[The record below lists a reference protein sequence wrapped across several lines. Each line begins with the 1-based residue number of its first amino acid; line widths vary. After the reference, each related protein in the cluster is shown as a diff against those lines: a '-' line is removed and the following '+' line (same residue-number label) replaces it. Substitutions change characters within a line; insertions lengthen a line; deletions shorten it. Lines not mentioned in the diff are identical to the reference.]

1 MPYDGICF
9 FEPLGELVG
18 VMSWDWGGGC
28 GLSISDGGW
37 PKANR
42 SRRSRELGGVVD
54 WAAVAEFAVGP
65 HGVVLDPEVLYD
77 DAGLGQR
84 PHLLPIE
91 ALIAEA
97 GVERFHKTIL
107 PRTGRG
113 DVDRLNI
120 LLR

>member
-1 MPYDGICF
+1 
-9 FEPLGELVG
+9 
-18 VMSWDWGGGC
+18 MS
-28 GLSISDGGW
+28 IFDGGW
-37 PKANR
+37 PEANR

-65 HGVVLDPEVLYD
+65 HGVVLDPEVLDD
-77 DAGLGQR
+77 DAGLGEG
-84 PHLLPIE
+84 PELFAVE

-97 GVERFHKTIL
+97 GVERFHEAIL
-107 PRTGRG
+107 PRTGWG

>member
-1 MPYDGICF
+1 
-9 FEPLGELVG
+9 
-18 VMSWDWGGGC
+18 MS
-28 GLSISDGGW
+28 IFDGGW

-65 HGVVLDPEVLYD
+65 HGVVLDPEVLDD

-97 GVERFHKTIL
+97 GVERFHEAIL
-107 PRTGRG
+107 PRTGGG

>member
-1 MPYDGICF
+1 
-9 FEPLGELVG
+9 
-18 VMSWDWGGGC
+18 MS
-28 GLSISDGGW
+28 IFDGGW
-37 PKANR
+37 PEANR

-65 HGVVLDPEVLYD
+65 HGVVLDPEVLDD

-97 GVERFHKTIL
+97 GVERFHEAIL
-107 PRTGRG
+107 PRTGG
-113 DVDRLNI
+113 GGGAVSSWFIGALG
-120 LLR
+120 LLLLAKRVRRP